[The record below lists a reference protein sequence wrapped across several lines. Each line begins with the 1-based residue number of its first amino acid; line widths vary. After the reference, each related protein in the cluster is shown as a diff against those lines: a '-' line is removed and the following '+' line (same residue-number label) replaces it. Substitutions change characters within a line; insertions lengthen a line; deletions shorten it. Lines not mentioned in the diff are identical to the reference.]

1 MNPPVVCS
9 LLFGRIPIRNLPCQG
24 GDGDHVGLVPG
35 ATHGFGPREA
45 ISSHPLHRILTF
57 RLPLPSLLRMEWLH
71 APWRIEYILAPKGE
85 SGDGLFTRIAQS
97 QDDEENL
104 VLARERSCF
113 AVLNRYPYSGGHL
126 MVVPYKEAKDLNDLT
141 DEELTDVMRL
151 LRRCQNAMTTV
162 LRPDGF
168 NVGIN
173 LGRVAGAGILGH
185 LHVHIVPRWNGD
197 TNFMPVIAGTHV
209 LPEALKEI
217 AEKIRGALA
226 AQQGRERQE

>member
-1 MNPPVVCS
+1 
-9 LLFGRIPIRNLPCQG
+9 
-24 GDGDHVGLVPG
+24 
-35 ATHGFGPREA
+35 
-45 ISSHPLHRILTF
+45 
-57 RLPLPSLLRMEWLH
+57 MEWLH
-71 APWRIEYILAPKGE
+71 APWRIEYILAPK
-85 SGDGLFTRIAQS
+85 SDNGDGLFTRIGQS

-104 VLARERSCF
+104 VIARERSCF

-151 LRRCQNAMTTV
+151 LRRCQNAMAAV

-168 NVGIN
+168 NIGIN

-197 TNFMPVIAGTHV
+197 TNFMPVLADTRV
-209 LPEALKEI
+209 LPQELKEI
-217 AEKIRGALA
+217 AANLRAELA
-226 AQQGRERQE
+226 AQKVPEQEKTNA